1 MPRARPA
8 TTKDG
13 AHRATPEVR
22 YDGYTGLR
30 VEIDRGVA
38 FVTIDHPPI
47 NLFDL
52 ALITDM
58 DRLGRALETDAD
70 VRVVVFSSADPEFF
84 IAHADVGLIEQ
95 LPTEVDHGRTE
106 LGIFHAM
113 VDRFRTL
120 PQATIAKIEG
130 RTRGGGS
137 ELVLSLDMR
146 FAAIGRAVL
155 AQPEVALGI
164 IPGGSGTQRLPP
176 LVGRG
181 RALEIILGCG
191 DFPAELAER
200 YGYVNRALPA
210 DEIGPFVEQLAR
222 RIASFP
228 AHAIRLAKEAV
239 AAAQPA
245 PLPGLLA
252 EDRCFTRSLGDPE
265 TRRRMRGFLEAGGQ
279 TRDLELDLTALLQA
293 IG

>member
-1 MPRARPA
+1 M
-8 TTKDG
+8 
-13 AHRATPEVR
+13 R
-22 YDGYTGLR
+22 YDGYSALR
-30 VEIDRGVA
+30 IEIDAGIA

-52 ALITDM
+52 TLISDM
-58 DRLGRALETDAD
+58 DRLGRELAEDSS

-84 IAHADVGLIEQ
+84 IAHADVALIEQ
-95 LPTEVDHGRTE
+95 LPTAVDDTRTE
-106 LGIFHAM
+106 LGLFHAM
-113 VDRFRTL
+113 VERFRKL

-155 AQPEVALGI
+155 AQPEVALGV
-164 IPGGSGTQRLPP
+164 IPGGSGTQRLPR

-181 RALEIILGCG
+181 RALEIVLGCE

-200 YGYVNRALPA
+200 YGYVNRALPP
-210 DEIGPFVEQLAR
+210 DDIGPFVEKLAR
-222 RIASFP
+222 RIATFP

-239 AAAQPA
+239 AAADSSPIA
-245 PLPGLLA
+245 GLLA
-252 EDRCFTRSLGDPE
+252 EDRCFTRSLGEAE
-265 TRRRMRGFLEAGGQ
+265 TRRRMRAFLESGGQ
-279 TRDLELDLTALLQA
+279 TRAAELDLTALLDVL
-293 IG
+293 G

>member
-1 MPRARPA
+1 M
-8 TTKDG
+8 
-13 AHRATPEVR
+13 
-22 YDGYTGLR
+22 GYAGYSTLR
-30 VEIDRGVA
+30 VEIDAGVA

-52 ALITDM
+52 EMLTDM
-58 DRLGRALETDAD
+58 DRLGRELAEDST
-70 VRVVVFSSADPEFF
+70 VRVVVFSSADQEFF
-84 IAHADVGLIEQ
+84 IAHADVALIEQ
-95 LPTEVDHGRTE
+95 LPTTVDEARTE
-106 LGIFHAM
+106 LGFFHAM

-146 FAAIGRAVL
+146 FAAIGRAML

-164 IPGGSGTQRLPP
+164 IPGGSGTQRLPR

-181 RALEIILGCG
+181 RALEIVLGCE
-191 DFPAELAER
+191 DLSAELAER

-210 DEIGPFVEQLAR
+210 DEIGPFVDRLAR
-222 RIASFP
+222 RIAGFP

-239 AAAQPA
+239 AAAEPS
-245 PLPGLLA
+245 PVPGLLL
-252 EDRCFTRSLGDPE
+252 EDRCFTRSLGEPE
-265 TRRRMRGFLEAGGQ
+265 TRHRMRTFLQSGGQ
-279 TRDLELDLTALLQA
+279 TREIELDLATLIQKLAPPKA
-293 IG
+293 I

>member
-1 MPRARPA
+1 MSY
-8 TTKDG
+8 T
-13 AHRATPEVR
+13 
-22 YDGYTGLR
+22 GYNGLR
-30 VEIDRGVA
+30 VEVDAGVA
-38 FVTIDHPPI
+38 FVIIDHPPI

-58 DRLGRALETDAD
+58 DRLGRELATDSN

-95 LPTEVDHGRTE
+95 LPTEIGETRTE
-106 LGIFHAM
+106 LGLFHAM

-164 IPGGSGTQRLPP
+164 IPGGSGTQRLPR
-176 LVGRG
+176 LAGRG
-181 RALEIILGCG
+181 RALEIVLGCE
-191 DFPAELAER
+191 DFSAELAER

-210 DEIGPFVEQLAR
+210 DEIGPFVERLAR

-239 AAAQPA
+239 AAAEPS
-245 PLPGLLA
+245 PIPGLLV
-252 EDRCFTRSLGDPE
+252 EDRCFTRTLGEPE
-265 TRRRMRGFLEAGGQ
+265 TRRRMRAFLESGGQ
-279 TRDLELDLTALLQA
+279 TREVELDLGSLLEVLA
-293 IG
+293 

>member
-1 MPRARPA
+1 MP
-8 TTKDG
+8 
-13 AHRATPEVR
+13 
-22 YDGYTGLR
+22 YTGYSALR
-30 VEIDRGVA
+30 VDVDAGVA

-52 ALITDM
+52 ALMTDM
-58 DRLGRALETDAD
+58 DRLGRELAEDST

-84 IAHADVGLIEQ
+84 IAHADVGLIER
-95 LPTEVDHGRTE
+95 LPTQVDDTRTD
-106 LGIFHAM
+106 LGFFHAM

-164 IPGGSGTQRLPP
+164 IPGGSGTQRLPR

-181 RALEIILGCG
+181 RALEIVLGCE
-191 DFPAELAER
+191 DFSAELAER

-210 DEIGPFVEQLAR
+210 DEIGPFVERLAR

-228 AHAIRLAKEAV
+228 AQAIRLAKESIT
-239 AAAQPA
+239 AAEPSPIA
-245 PLPGLLA
+245 GLLV
-252 EDRCFTRSLGDPE
+252 EDRCFTRTLSDPE
-265 TRRRMRGFLEAGGQ
+265 ARQRMRTFLESGGQ
-279 TRDLELDLTALLQA
+279 TREIELDIAALLRVL
-293 IG
+293 G

>member
-1 MPRARPA
+1 V
-8 TTKDG
+8 
-13 AHRATPEVR
+13 TPLPYR
-22 YDGYTGLR
+22 DYTGLR
-30 VEIDRGVA
+30 VEVDDGVA

-58 DRLGRALETDAD
+58 DRLGRELAEDES

-95 LPTEVDHGRTE
+95 LPTRVDETRTD
-106 LGIFHAM
+106 LGLFHAM
-113 VDRFRTL
+113 VERFRTL
-120 PQATIAKIEG
+120 PQVTIAKIEG

-137 ELVLSLDMR
+137 ELILSFDIR

-155 AQPEVALGI
+155 AQPEVAIGI
-164 IPGGSGTQRLPP
+164 IPGGSGTQRLPR

-181 RALEIILGCG
+181 RALEIVLGCE
-191 DFPAELAER
+191 DFSAELAER
-200 YGYVNRALPA
+200 YGYVNRALPP
-210 DEIGPFVEQLAR
+210 DEIGPFVERLAR

-239 AAAQPA
+239 AAAEPS
-245 PLPGLLA
+245 PIPGLLV
-252 EDRCFTRSLGDPE
+252 EDRCFTESLGEPE
-265 TRRRMRGFLEAGGQ
+265 TRRRMRAFLQSGGQ
-279 TRDLELDLTALLQA
+279 TREGELDFSELLRA
-293 IG
+293 FSS